1 MLNFENLK
9 SANKK
14 TQSLVNDKSDDYELI
29 LSEAISII
37 EQFNQTK
44 YTNKNLLKK
53 AADKLTECINLK
65 SNRVEAYIF
74 QAYIA
79 HVFSNDELTN
89 KFLKIAHYM
98 DPRSELLKSFREMI
112 ANQIRNPRRLS
123 FESQV
128 SNSNSINEEKIN
140 NPVRIQRI
148 SRLK

>member
-14 TQSLVNDKSDDYELI
+14 TQSLVNDKSGDYELI
-29 LSEAISII
+29 LSQAILLI

-44 YTNKNLLKK
+44 YTNNNLLKK
-53 AADKLTECINLK
+53 SADKLTECINLK

-79 HVFSNDELTN
+79 HIFANDELTN

-98 DPRSELLKSFREMI
+98 DSQSELLKSFREMI

-123 FESQV
+123 FENHISE
-128 SNSNSINEEKIN
+128 SNSVNEEKISS
-140 NPVRIQRI
+140 PVRIQRI